1 MAVRP
6 AQFSPS
12 QEVDLLLA
20 RELLGPSGGRVTAL
34 PADADGIHV
43 CPSCRLP
50 FIVPGEIREV
60 IGIDRVRLD
69 LECANCDWT
78 DTCIHHD
85 KDLESLDIALDRSF
99 ADLLWT
105 LEVVW
110 IANEE
115 AAIERFASA
124 LAADA
129 ILPEDFAPEGS

>member
-12 QEVDLLLA
+12 HEVDLLLA
-20 RELLGPSGGRVTAL
+20 RELLGPVASRASTLQA
-34 PADADGIHV
+34 PDGLHV

-50 FIVPGEIREV
+50 FVHPGEIREV
-60 IGIDRVRLD
+60 VGVDRIRLD
-69 LECANCDWT
+69 LECANCDWS
-78 DTCIHHD
+78 DTSVHHD
-85 KDLESLDIALDRSF
+85 KELETLDVAMDRSF

-115 AAIERFASA
+115 AAIARFASA
-124 LAADA
+124 LSAGA
-129 ILPEDFAPEGS
+129 ILPEDF

>member
-6 AQFSPS
+6 APFSPS

-20 RELLGPSGGRVTAL
+20 RELLGPAGARASVL
-34 PADADGIHV
+34 PTDHDAIQV

-50 FIVPGEIREV
+50 FVVPGEIREV
-60 IGIDRVRLD
+60 VGVDRVRLD
-69 LECANCDWT
+69 LGCANCEWT
-78 DTCIHHD
+78 ETCVKHD
-85 KDLESLDIALDRSF
+85 SELVSLDVALDRSF

-115 AAIERFASA
+115 AAIGRFAKA
-124 LAADA
+124 LEADA
-129 ILPEDFAPEGS
+129 ILPEDFAPEG